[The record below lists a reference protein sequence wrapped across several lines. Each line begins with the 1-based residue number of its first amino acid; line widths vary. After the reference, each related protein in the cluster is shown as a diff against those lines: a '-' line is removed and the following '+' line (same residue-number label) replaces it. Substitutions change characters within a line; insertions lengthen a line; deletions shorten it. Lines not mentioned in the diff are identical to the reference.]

1 MKKTEQQLKELCSFF
16 ESFEGRMYQQGR
28 LLIALHARGQY
39 NKYNR
44 QLEGQKTA

>member
-1 MKKTEQQLKELCSFF
+1 MKTEQQLKELCSFF
-16 ESFEGRMYQQGR
+16 ETFEGKMYQQGR

-44 QLEGQKTA
+44 QLTSKW

>member
-1 MKKTEQQLKELCSFF
+1 MKTEQQLKDLCSFF
-16 ESFEGRMYQQGR
+16 ETFEGKMYQRGR

-44 QLEGQKTA
+44 QLECQKTS